1 MSNIKLK
8 RIIVIAVLLLAVVL
22 ALRFLLP
29 SGQEPSDPGNS
40 ISITDGSGNDITVTA
55 GGEGSTLVVT
65 DTNGEVIGSGGGETQ
80 EAEGDAVLPDGAISA
95 PEGSSEPIDD
105 TDVQSYVQYRFR
117 SNKQLQQ
124 HYEKHG
130 IDMGFASAEEYEQA
144 ASDVANS
151 PDALHKTEKEDG
163 DDVYYIEATND
174 FVVVSTDGYIR
185 TYFWP
190 DAGKAYFDRQ

>member
-1 MSNIKLK
+1 MNNTKLK

-40 ISITDGSGNDITVTA
+40 ISVTDSSGNDITVTA

-80 EAEGDAVLPDGAISA
+80 EAEGDAVLPYGAISA
-95 PEGSSEPIDD
+95 PESSSEPISDELQ
-105 TDVQSYVQYRFR
+105 TYIQYYFR